1 MRVSFLEIY
10 NEDVC
15 DLLSS
20 NPRSA
25 LDVREDAS
33 GGAYAKG
40 LQAFL
45 VKSPL
50 EMTSVLQARRPPW
63 APAGRQSCCR
73 TGCRA
78 RQQSIADALID
89 CKDGSYTAGGQ
100 TKSRG
105 GRDAHESRVVA
116 LACDLHDHCRARKA
130 LGRQLGASLL
140 PASLCNM

>member
-1 MRVSFLEIY
+1 VSFLEIY

-50 EMTSVLQARRPPW
+50 EMASVLQARGPPLED
-63 APAGRQSCCR
+63 
-73 TGCRA
+73 RA
-78 RQQSIADALID
+78 VV
-89 CKDGSYTAGGQ
+89 GQ
-100 TKSRG
+100 VVKHASR
-105 GRDAHESRVVA
+105 A
-116 LACDLHDHCRARKA
+116 
-130 LGRQLGASLL
+130 
-140 PASLCNM
+140 